1 MILNE
6 HYLYI
11 LDFPGLTNA
20 SRALSITT
28 PRDVAIAD
36 MFYKVLCL
44 LVIVWEIQPAAPY
57 KLFPGPSV
65 LLGGSGSQT

>member
-1 MILNE
+1 MILNDFMTLNE
-6 HYLYI
+6 HYFYI

-20 SRALSITT
+20 SRALSIAT

-44 LVIVWEIQPAAPY
+44 LVMVWGNTASCP
-57 KLFPGPSV
+57 L
-65 LLGGSGSQT
+65 